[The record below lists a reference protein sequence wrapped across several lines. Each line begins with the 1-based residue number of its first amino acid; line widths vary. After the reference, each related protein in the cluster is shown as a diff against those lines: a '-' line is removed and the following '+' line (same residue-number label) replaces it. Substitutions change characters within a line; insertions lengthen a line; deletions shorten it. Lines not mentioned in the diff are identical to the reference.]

1 MTEIK
6 MLRTLAVSRDGLR
19 VEPWPA
25 GSSHSVD
32 DSLLSG
38 LIEAGAV
45 ELIENKAVQAVPENK
60 TAPIKRKKRSA
71 KA

>member
-6 MLRTLAVSRDGLR
+6 MLRTLAVSPDGLR
-19 VEPWPA
+19 VETWPA